1 MSLVFPG
8 NLSLTCGVETSQT
21 HETCPA
27 RLDSRLQKLWGCKP
41 PMMDLSQD
49 RLGMTDISFP
59 ASPLL
64 RQTWIISVVRG
75 CCEYEVCQLPRQIQ
89 TLKNPQ
95 GGLACLGV
103 CRDGWEEGS
112 QKHMPQASF
121 VTAV

>member
-8 NLSLTCGVETSQT
+8 NLSLTDGVETSQT
-21 HETCPA
+21 HETRPA
-27 RLDSRLQKLWGCKP
+27 RLDSRLQQLWGCKP

-49 RLGMTDISFP
+49 RLEMTDISFP

-64 RQTWIISVVRG
+64 QQTWIIPTVRG
-75 CCEYEVCQLPRQIQ
+75 CCGYEVCQLPRQIQ
-89 TLKNPQ
+89 ALRRPQ

-103 CRDGWEEGS
+103 GRDGWAEGS